1 MATGFFFTVY
11 TLSPLHAGAGQAS
24 GKVDLPIQREKH
36 SNYPCV
42 YATSLKGSLR
52 DYCSNALN
60 WKESQPDQLKKIFGA
75 ADDTVG
81 AGGAIFTDLKIL
93 FFPIRSSENGFQ
105 YVTSAR
111 VLERFSRDYRL
122 AMQQEKSLDVF
133 QERNLLQPDAM
144 QNTSFVLLEDYIFQK
159 NGAAPQ
165 TIIEGIRKQDIYRLN
180 EERFGE
186 LLANATQVIPRNQ
199 LDENKISEN
208 LWYEEALP
216 ADTVLYSFILSSTN
230 DDAAITTIKTA
241 LNGKIVQIGGNETVG
256 YGICKISAQ

>member
-52 DYCSNALN
+52 DYCTNTLD
-60 WKESQPDQLKKIFGA
+60 WTESQLNQIFGA
-75 ADDTVG
+75 ADDAVG
-81 AGGAIFTDLKIL
+81 AGGAIFTDLKML
-93 FFPIRSSENGFQ
+93 FFPVRSSENGFQ

-111 VLERFSRDYRL
+111 VLERFARDYRL

-133 QERNLLQPDAM
+133 PERDLLQPDAM

-180 EERFGE
+180 EERFVE
-186 LLANATQVIPRNQ
+186 LLANATQVIPRNK
-199 LDENKISEN
+199 LDKNKISEN

-230 DDAAITTIKTA
+230 DDAAITTIVNA
-241 LNGKIVQIGGNETVG
+241 LDGKIVQIGGNETVG